1 MVAYVT
7 DTSYWEEWQ
16 RDYRLGLIL
25 IMPPK
30 DVSQQIDALRK
41 KYDPY
46 AFAIC
51 PTHISI
57 SDPLLHKLTLE
68 KEKEIEEILSTIE
81 PFVLHY
87 DKPCASAEYAG
98 VTCPI
103 TPQESIDILKDALHI
118 AAVFNG
124 KVYRRRDIPAHMTIA
139 EFISIED
146 GLKLCG
152 ELQATAPSG
161 SFLCDRL
168 EFIVPDQ
175 DFHFQRVRTF
185 FLGKVSG
192 KRRREAPTANCYGSE
207 AAHRSTAISS
217 PEDRN

>member
-1 MVAYVT
+1 MVTYVT
-7 DTSYWEEWQ
+7 DTSNWEEWQ

-25 IMPPK
+25 IMPPEE
-30 DVSQQIDALRK
+30 VSQQIDPLRQN
-41 KYDPY
+41 YDPY

-57 SDPLLHKLTLE
+57 SDPLLRELTPAY
-68 KEKEIEEILSTIE
+68 EKEIEEILRRIE

-87 DKPCASAEYAG
+87 DKPHASTEHAG
-98 VTCPI
+98 IAYPI
-103 TPQESIDILKDALHI
+103 TPQQPIDQLKDTLHTTT
-118 AAVFNG
+118 VFDG
-124 KVYRRRDIPAHMTIA
+124 KVYRRRHIPAHMTIA

-146 GLKLCG
+146 GLKLCA
-152 ELQATAPSG
+152 ELQETAPSG

-185 FLGKVSG
+185 FLGKVS
-192 KRRREAPTANCYGSE
+192 S
-207 AAHRSTAISS
+207 
-217 PEDRN
+217 